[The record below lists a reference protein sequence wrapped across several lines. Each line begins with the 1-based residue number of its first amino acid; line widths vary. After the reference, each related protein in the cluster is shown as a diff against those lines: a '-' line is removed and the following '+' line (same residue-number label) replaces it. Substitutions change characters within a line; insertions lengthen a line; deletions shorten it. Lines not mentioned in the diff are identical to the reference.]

1 VNKISKWEEVP
12 MFDSESAEA
21 LYWSE
26 TKLDVRLMESAL
38 TPSAEGSESVSISLR
53 MDPRLLA
60 RIKRLAKGRF
70 LNYQSMIKQWV
81 SERLEAELREN
92 QPTQLTR
99 VRGGLR

>member
-1 VNKISKWEEVP
+1 MNKISKWEEVP

-21 LYWSE
+21 LYWAD

-38 TPSAEGSESVSISLR
+38 AASSQGSESISISLR
-53 MDPRLLA
+53 LDPRLLA

-99 VRGGLR
+99 VRGGAK